1 MRINFIK
8 TNQRSFYFSLELFC
22 ASNILYL
29 GTALSKITTMIE
41 GKLISFGKS
50 PIFMLKDL

>member
-41 GKLISFGKS
+41 GKLISFGKP